1 MKLHKAKAAARLF
14 YLLFKLKMLSEKR
27 YRKLVNELTA
37 RSIETQ
43 MKEELSGKSSEE
55 TK

>member
-1 MKLHKAKAAARLF
+1 MNIIKARAAARLF
-14 YLLFKLKMLSEKR
+14 YLLYKLGMLSEKR

-37 RSIETQ
+37 VSILTQ
-43 MKEELSGKSSEE
+43 MKEADDAKSSEE